1 MIRSQADY
9 FDGQSANSRIVDVQ
23 VQSEGLSITDDADH
37 LIALWPL
44 GLIRDENI
52 PSEDATLFLSLSDTS
67 DIRLRITDQLMV
79 DAIRAR
85 CPKISKSRSGGVQS
99 WAKTAT
105 ASIAVLAGVA
115 AFVWFGIPYAAD
127 PISRLIPEQALQE
140 LGKGVE
146 KQIIAKVAKKNDP
159 QAVICNESGAEK
171 TLSRLIAEFSSVS
184 GSDGNEDSEAIIN
197 SFIVVDS
204 KYQNA
209 FALPG
214 GRMVIFSGLLE
225 LAEDPNAVVAVL
237 AHEFSHVKERHPARL
252 MVSNI
257 GIAALFSVA
266 LGDVSGGT
274 VFAAI
279 GQMALGASYSR
290 EMETVADA
298 QALQI
303 MNELQYDMRPIIPL
317 LTELGKKQ
325 GSGIFSELMNTH
337 PGIEDRIAVIKQ
349 QPEQNFKPS
358 MTKAEWAALK
368 TICKKSV

>member
-1 MIRSQADY
+1 MIRSQAEY
-9 FDGQSANSRIVDVQ
+9 FDGQSANSRSVAVQ
-23 VQSEGLSITDDADH
+23 VQSDGLMLTDSAGQVFATWSLDV
-37 LIALWPL
+37 
-44 GLIRDENI
+44 IRDENI
-52 PSEDATLFLSLSDTS
+52 PSEEASLFLSISDTS

-79 DAIRAR
+79 DALRAR
-85 CPKISKSRSGGVQS
+85 CPKLTKNRGGAVQT
-99 WAKTAT
+99 WAKPVA
-105 ASIAVLAGVA
+105 ASVAVLAGVA

-127 PISRLIPEQALQE
+127 PISRLIPETALQE

-146 KQIIAKVAKKNDP
+146 KQIIAKIAKKDDP
-159 QAVICNESGAEK
+159 DNVVCSESGADK
-171 TLSRLIAEFSSVS
+171 TLLRLISEFEGVSS
-184 GSDGNEDSEAIIN
+184 DDQDSAAAAVN
-197 SFIVVDS
+197 SIIVVDS

-214 GRMVIFSGLLE
+214 GRMVVFSGLLE
-225 LAEDPNAVVAVL
+225 LAENPNAVVAVL
-237 AHEFSHVKERHPARL
+237 AHEFAHVKERHPARL

-290 EMETVADA
+290 EMETDADA
-298 QALQI
+298 RALKI
-303 MNELQYDMRPIIPL
+303 MNKLQYDMRPIIPL

-325 GSGIFSELMNTH
+325 PNGIFSELMNTH

-349 QPEQNFKPS
+349 QSEQVFRPS

-368 TICKKSV
+368 TICKNSV